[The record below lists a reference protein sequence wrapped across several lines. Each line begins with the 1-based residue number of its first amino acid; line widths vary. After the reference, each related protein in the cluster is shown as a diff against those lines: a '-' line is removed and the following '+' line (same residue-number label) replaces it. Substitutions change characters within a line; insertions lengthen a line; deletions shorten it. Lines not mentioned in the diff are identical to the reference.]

1 VKIGPIGHIGP
12 IGPICPICP
21 MLRRRV
27 DFTRS
32 ARVKKENIMHKFLTA
47 LIIASLVAALAAGGT
62 KMTTTWKDPN
72 VGKLNFSKIVV
83 TFLSKDDDL
92 RRRVEGGLARRIPR
106 SVPANTIVT
115 DGELKDREAIKAHLV
130 SNAVDGAIVVR
141 LVDMKSDWVVSE
153 GQQWYASLPGYW
165 DSWDSNWLS
174 VHTASYAYQ
183 EKLVI
188 ADIILYSVATA
199 KPVWSGRLKSTN
211 PKFLKN
217 LLDDLVKEGSQELKK
232 QKLI

>member
-1 VKIGPIGHIGP
+1 
-12 IGPICPICP
+12 
-21 MLRRRV
+21 MLR
-27 DFTRS
+27 
-32 ARVKKENIMHKFLTA
+32 FLRA
-47 LIIASLVAALAAGGT
+47 ILIASLVTAPAAGST
-62 KMTTTWKDPN
+62 KLTTTWKDPN

-106 SVPANTIVT
+106 SVAANTIVA

-130 SNAVDGAIVVR
+130 KNAVDGAIVVR

-153 GQQWYASLPGYW
+153 GQQWYASLPSYW

-183 EKLVI
+183 EKIVI

-199 KPVWSGRLKSTN
+199 KPVWIGRLKSTN

>member
-1 VKIGPIGHIGP
+1 
-12 IGPICPICP
+12 
-21 MLRRRV
+21 
-27 DFTRS
+27 
-32 ARVKKENIMHKFLTA
+32 MHKFLRA
-47 LIIASLVAALAAGGT
+47 ILIASLVTTTAAGGT
-62 KMTTTWKDPN
+62 KLTTSWKDPN

-106 SVPANTIVT
+106 SVAANTIVT
-115 DGELKDREAIKAHLV
+115 DGELKDRESIKAHLV
-130 SNAVDGAIVVR
+130 SNGVDGAVVVR
-141 LVDMKSDWVVSE
+141 LVDNKSDWIVTE
-153 GQQWYASLPGYW
+153 GQTWYASLPSYW

-174 VHTASYAYQ
+174 VHTASYAYREQ
-183 EKLVI
+183 IVI

-199 KPVWSGRLKSTN
+199 KPVWIGRLKSTN

-217 LLDDLVKEGSQELKK
+217 LLDDLVKEGAQELKK

>member
-1 VKIGPIGHIGP
+1 
-12 IGPICPICP
+12 
-21 MLRRRV
+21 
-27 DFTRS
+27 
-32 ARVKKENIMHKFLTA
+32 MHKFLRA
-47 LIIASLVAALAAGGT
+47 ILIASLVAAPAAGGT
-62 KMTTTWKDPN
+62 KLSTSWKDPN

-106 SVPANTIVT
+106 SVAANTIVT

-130 SNAVDGAIVVR
+130 SNSVDGAIVVR

-153 GQQWYASLPGYW
+153 GQQWYASLPSYW

-183 EKLVI
+183 EKIVI

-199 KPVWSGRLKSTN
+199 KPVWIGRLKSTN

>member
-1 VKIGPIGHIGP
+1 
-12 IGPICPICP
+12 
-21 MLRRRV
+21 
-27 DFTRS
+27 
-32 ARVKKENIMHKFLTA
+32 MHKFLTA
-47 LIIASLVAALAAGGT
+47 LIIASLVAAPAAGGT

>member
-1 VKIGPIGHIGP
+1 
-12 IGPICPICP
+12 
-21 MLRRRV
+21 
-27 DFTRS
+27 
-32 ARVKKENIMHKFLTA
+32 MHKFLRA
-47 LIIASLVAALAAGGT
+47 ILIASLVTATAAGGT
-62 KMTTTWKDPN
+62 KLTTSWKDPN

-106 SVPANTIVT
+106 SVAANTIVT
-115 DGELKDREAIKAHLV
+115 DGELKDRESIKAHLV
-130 SNAVDGAIVVR
+130 SNGVDGAVVVR
-141 LVDMKSDWVVSE
+141 LVDNKSDWIVTE
-153 GQQWYASLPGYW
+153 GQTWYASLPSYW

-174 VHTASYAYQ
+174 VHTASYAYREQ
-183 EKLVI
+183 IVI

-199 KPVWSGRLKSTN
+199 KPVWIGRLKSTN

-217 LLDDLVKEGSQELKK
+217 LLDDLVKEGAQELKK

>member
-1 VKIGPIGHIGP
+1 
-12 IGPICPICP
+12 
-21 MLRRRV
+21 
-27 DFTRS
+27 
-32 ARVKKENIMHKFLTA
+32 MHKFIRAIL
-47 LIIASLVAALAAGGT
+47 IASLVIAPAAGGT
-62 KMTTTWKDPN
+62 KLTTSWKDPN
-72 VGKLNFSKIVV
+72 VGKLNF
-83 TFLSKDDDL
+83 SKDDDL

-106 SVPANTIVT
+106 SVAANTIVT

-130 SNAVDGAIVVR
+130 SNGVDGAIVVR

-153 GQQWYASLPGYW
+153 GQQWYASLPSYW

-183 EKLVI
+183 EKVVI

-199 KPVWSGRLKSTN
+199 KPVWIGRLKSTN